1 MNLLKDKNVSI
12 AFIVVSVVL
21 AVLVIPS
28 LSMDVLKHLDSGAVR
43 IVVMVSIV
51 GLSLVDPVKALLL
64 AILLVVALQ
73 TLANLKTSKNKPK
86 TNVVTLVNDLVNN
99 LKNKVN
105 NVSDAMTDEP
115 DDEMSDEMGDE
126 GSDNAFDEAND
137 VDSNM
142 DNMDNEAMRFDGMEA
157 NDLLNSEESELL
169 NNSLAYNN
177 LPENSVSQPVLLG
190 DVPTNDSRT
199 VSNFNAEPYNNGV
212 SRAKSKLPKQ
222 LEETSKKVVIGS
234 LLNEGFENAGESN
247 NLSVEETSEEKE
259 LNNVLTSQVE
269 DKKVCVFTT
278 NNQLLDIQTNEVG
291 CMGNDMRISSSK
303 EQLGPQ
309 GDIRPFGY
317 KL

>member
-21 AVLVIPS
+21 AVLIIPN
-28 LSMDVLKHLDSGAVR
+28 LSMNVLKHLDSGAVR

-126 GSDNAFDEAND
+126 GSDYAFDEAND
-137 VDSNM
+137 VDS
-142 DNMDNEAMRFDGMEA
+142 NMDNEAMRFDGMEA
-157 NDLLNSEESELL
+157 NDLLNPEESELL

-199 VSNFNAEPYNNGV
+199 VSNFNTEPYNNGV

-247 NLSVEETSEEKE
+247 HLSVEETSEEKE

-303 EQLGPQ
+303 DQLGPQ
-309 GDIRPFGY
+309 GDIRPYGY

>member
-1 MNLLKDKNVSI
+1 MNLLKDKNVSM
-12 AFIVVSVVL
+12 AFMIVSVVL
-21 AVLVIPS
+21 AVLVIPN
-28 LSMDVLKHLDSGAVR
+28 LSMNVLKHLDSGVIR
-43 IVVMVSIV
+43 ILIMVSIV

-105 NVSDAMTDEP
+105 NVSDAMTDEL

-126 GSDNAFDEAND
+126 GSDNAFDEAGD
-137 VDSNM
+137 VDS
-142 DNMDNEAMRFDGMEA
+142 NMDNEAMRFDGMEA
-157 NDLLNSEESELL
+157 NDLLNPEESELL
-169 NNSLAYNN
+169 NDSLAYNN

-199 VSNFNAEPYNNGV
+199 VNNFNAEPYNNGV
-212 SRAKSKLPKQ
+212 SRAKNKLPKQ
-222 LEETSKKVVIGS
+222 LEDTSNKIVIGS
-234 LLNEGFENAGESN
+234 LLNEGFENPGESN

-291 CMGNDMRISSSK
+291 CIGNDTRVVSSK
-303 EQLGPQ
+303 DQLGPQ
-309 GDIRPFGY
+309 GDQRPFGY

>member
-1 MNLLKDKNVSI
+1 MNLLKDKNVSM
-12 AFIVVSVVL
+12 AFMVVSVVL
-21 AVLVIPS
+21 AILVVPN
-28 LSMDVLKHLDSGAVR
+28 LSMNVLKHLDSGVVR
-43 IVVMVSIV
+43 ILIMVSIV

-73 TLANLKTSKNKPK
+73 TLANLKTSINKPK
-86 TNVVTLVNDLVNN
+86 TNVVSLVNDLVNN
-99 LKNKVN
+99 LKNKVSN
-105 NVSDAMTDEP
+105 TINDEP

-142 DNMDNEAMRFDGMEA
+142 DNEAMRFDGLEA
-157 NDLLNSEESELL
+157 NDLLNPEESELL

-199 VSNFNAEPYNNGV
+199 VSNFNAEPYNNGI

-222 LEETSKKVVIGS
+222 LEDTSKKVVIGS
-234 LLNEGFENAGESN
+234 LLNEGFENAEESK
-247 NLSVEETSEEKE
+247 NLSVEETSEDKE

-269 DKKVCVFTT
+269 NKKECVFTT

-303 EQLGPQ
+303 DQLGPQ
-309 GDIRPFGY
+309 GMTRPYGY